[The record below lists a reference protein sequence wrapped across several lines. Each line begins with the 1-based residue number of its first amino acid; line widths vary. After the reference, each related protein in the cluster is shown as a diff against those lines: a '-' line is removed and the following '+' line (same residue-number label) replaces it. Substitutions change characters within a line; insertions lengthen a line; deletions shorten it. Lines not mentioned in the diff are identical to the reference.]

1 LLQEFSHPVTVG
13 RSLPA
18 QVARQSLLPQV
29 STVVLSQALLAVPQ
43 VKVHGPPAVQSTTR
57 LPHAWTA
64 AQETTQPYSL
74 LQVRRAA
81 WHDFWPAQLSE
92 HGIPAGH
99 SIIKLEQ
106 SFCAQSILQIP
117 PSQLLQAAGQTAT

>member
-1 LLQEFSHPVTVG
+1 MTVG

-18 QVARQSLLPQV
+18 QLARQSLLPQV

-43 VKVHGPPAVQSTTR
+43 LKAHGPPAVQSTAR
-57 LPHAWTA
+57 LPHAWTPT
-64 AQETTQPYSL
+64 QETTQPYSL
-74 LQVRRAA
+74 LQVRCAA
-81 WHDFWPAQLSE
+81 WQDFCPAQLSK

-99 SIIKLEQ
+99 SITTLEQ

-117 PSQLLQAAGQTAT
+117 PSQLLQIAGQTAP